1 MREFGLA
8 IGASTL
14 FFSIFLY
21 STGNDLSMDT
31 NGNCSGECYQEYVAQ
46 FGDVVEH
53 EKRKQQL
60 AAGDPFSDIRGLW
73 AGCAACHSAN
83 GSGGIGPKLAGQT
96 ADYISNKLGIYKNNG
111 IVGDQSALMWGQAAM
126 LTDGQINMISQFI
139 EEGLPGK

>member
-8 IGASTL
+8 LGATTL

-21 STGNDLSMDT
+21 ATGNELTMIR
-31 NGNCSGECYQEYVAQ
+31 NGDCTGECYQEYVNQ

-53 EKRKQQL
+53 ERRKQAL
-60 AAGDPFSDIRGLW
+60 AAGDPFSDIRSLW
-73 AGCAACHSAN
+73 AGCAACHGAD
-83 GSGGIGPKLAGQT
+83 GGGGIGPKLTGQT
-96 ADYISNKLGIYKNNG
+96 TDYISSRLITYKNNG

-126 LTDGQINMISQFI
+126 LSDAQITQISKFI

>member
-8 IGASTL
+8 VGASTL

-60 AAGDPFSDIRGLW
+60 AAGDPFSDIPAHRPRMSLNRSP
-73 AGCAACHSAN
+73 AASCCFLFSCSTTSPN
-83 GSGGIGPKLAGQT
+83 CVTYS
-96 ADYISNKLGIYKNNG
+96 
-111 IVGDQSALMWGQAAM
+111 W
-126 LTDGQINMISQFI
+126 
-139 EEGLPGK
+139 

>member
-21 STGNDLSMDT
+21 STRNDLSMDT

>member
-8 IGASTL
+8 LGATTL

-21 STGNDLSMDT
+21 ATGNELTMKT
-31 NGNCSGECYQEYVAQ
+31 NGNCSGECYQEYVTQ

-53 EKRKQQL
+53 ERRKQQL

-96 ADYISNKLGIYKNNG
+96 ADYISNKLVIYKNNG
-111 IVGDQSALMWGQAAM
+111 TVGAQSALMWGQAAM
-126 LTDGQINMISQFI
+126 LTDGQIDTISKFI
-139 EEGLPGK
+139 DEGLPGK